1 MYHLW
6 YTYSMAT
13 SKLEI
18 SFFRSEQQVE
28 PVREWLKELTKEE
41 KRIIGTDLKTI
52 QVSWPLGMPL
62 VKNVG
67 NSIWEARSNL
77 PQGKISMI
85 FFVIY
90 NDTIVLLHGFIKKA
104 QKIPPKELDL
114 AKKRRQQLEAR
125 YEKK

>member
-1 MYHLW
+1 
-6 YTYSMAT
+6 MAT
-13 SKLEI
+13 SKLEL

-52 QVSWPLGMPL
+52 QFGWPLGMPL
-62 VKNVG
+62 VKNIG

-77 PQGKISMI
+77 PQGKISRI

-90 NDTIVLLHGFIKKA
+90 NDTIVLLHGFIKKS
-104 QKIPPKELDL
+104 QKIPQKELDL
-114 AKKRRQQLEAR
+114 SKKRRQQLEAR

>member
-1 MYHLW
+1 
-6 YTYSMAT
+6 MAS
-13 SKLEI
+13 SKLEL

-28 PVREWLKELTKEE
+28 PIREWLKELTKEE

-52 QVSWPLGMPL
+52 QFGWPLGMPL

-67 NSIWEARSNL
+67 NSIWEARSHL
-77 PQGKISMI
+77 PQGKISRI

-104 QKIPPKELDL
+104 QKIPQKELHL

>member
-1 MYHLW
+1 
-6 YTYSMAT
+6 MAT
-13 SKLEI
+13 SKLEL

-52 QVSWPLGMPL
+52 QFGWPLGMPL

-77 PQGKISMI
+77 PRGKISRI

-90 NDTIVLLHGFIKKA
+90 NDTIVLLHGFIKKS
-104 QKIPPKELDL
+104 QKIPQKELDL

>member
-1 MYHLW
+1 
-6 YTYSMAT
+6 MAT
-13 SKLEI
+13 SKLKL

-67 NSIWEARSNL
+67 NSIWEARSHL
-77 PQGKISMI
+77 PQGKISRI

-90 NDTIVLLHGFIKKA
+90 NDTIVLLHGFIKKS